1 MRLLKLAVA
10 AVVAVVVLI
19 TGGTFVYIHFI
30 EGDAPAKLTL
40 ESDSSTSTT
49 SGSGTTAPASLDGT
63 WNATSS
69 GTQVGYRVKEVLFG
83 QNATAVGRTSKV
95 TGSLV
100 VDGTTV
106 SSTKL
111 VADMTSVSSD
121 KSQRDSQFHGRI
133 MDTSQFPTATF
144 ELTKPIDLGS
154 VPPVGQIVK
163 ATATGK
169 LTLHGTTKDV
179 TTTLSAKYDG
189 TTIAV
194 NGSIPITFADYGIPN
209 PTFGPVSTED
219 HGTLEFLVVFTKGRG
234 R

>member
-10 AVVAVVVLI
+10 AVVAVAVLV

-219 HGTLEFLVVFTKGRG
+219 HGTLEFLVVFTKG
-234 R
+234 